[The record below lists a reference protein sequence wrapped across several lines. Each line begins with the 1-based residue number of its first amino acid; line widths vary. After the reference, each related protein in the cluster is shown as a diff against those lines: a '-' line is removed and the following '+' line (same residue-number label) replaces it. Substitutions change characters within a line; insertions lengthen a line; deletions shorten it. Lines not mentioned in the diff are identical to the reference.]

1 MQAPGKT
8 FLQKAFSYLLFQLI
22 PAVSIISLIIL
33 KFSGIHYASEIL
45 HILERLSKI
54 LHTCKCS
61 VAPGESCLQKSFF
74 YVFFCHIVV
83 PRFHQKVQFAC
94 LLPYLCSCAHTTN
107 SQTFF
112 QQFSFL
118 EQKLPPPFNM
128 LVIKYALYYHASL
141 EKSDY
146 TRN

>member
-1 MQAPGKT
+1 MQ
-8 FLQKAFSYLLFQLI
+8 LQHCPWRILFAKKLLLCLLLPYCFTKVPSKSLVRFGQVRLGQLR
-22 PAVSIISLIIL
+22 LI
-33 KFSGIHYASEIL
+33 KS
-45 HILERLSKI
+45 